1 MHVYIHVGEVDEAG
15 KGQGRGRGRER
26 GNMHEQSRA

>member
-1 MHVYIHVGEVDEAG
+1 MHVYIHVGEVDEAE